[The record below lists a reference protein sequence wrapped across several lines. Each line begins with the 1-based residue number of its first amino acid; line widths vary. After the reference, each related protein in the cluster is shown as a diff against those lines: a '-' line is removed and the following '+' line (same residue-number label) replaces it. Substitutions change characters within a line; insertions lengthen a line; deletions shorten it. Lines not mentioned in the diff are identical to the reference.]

1 MKIHQTRDT
10 LILKSDKT
18 KPTRRMTGTKAIYG
32 YKWPVMRSV
41 HRGKNLPANC
51 NIYKSNLNQMHYLND
66 LHHPNISLFDLMS
79 VTCPFPV

>member
-51 NIYKSNLNQMHYLND
+51 NIY
-66 LHHPNISLFDLMS
+66 
-79 VTCPFPV
+79 